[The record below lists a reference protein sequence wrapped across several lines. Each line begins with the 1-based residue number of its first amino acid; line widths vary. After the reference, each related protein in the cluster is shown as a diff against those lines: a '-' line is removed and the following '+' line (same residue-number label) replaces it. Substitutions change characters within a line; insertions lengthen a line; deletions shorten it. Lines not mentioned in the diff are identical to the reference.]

1 MGKAGRPK
9 ASSTSDNLVDRRRY
23 ELLEAA
29 YALVGRKGLEG
40 LRTRDIAAGAG
51 VNAAMLHYYFGTK
64 EALLVALVEHTNSK
78 FAASAAAQTGLRDHF
93 EVTIRTFARTPYL
106 AAVLQEL
113 ALRSQRDETTRAAM
127 ALQHDRWNEL
137 VAMLIRSE
145 IAQGRCRPDVDPKA
159 GARVITS
166 FILGSMV
173 QLAVNPGAFDF
184 RELAGLLEQWV
195 PKPESAPSTRG

>member
-1 MGKAGRPK
+1 MGRAGRPK
-9 ASSTSDNLVDRRRY
+9 ASSTSDKLVDRRRY
-23 ELLEAA
+23 DLMEAA
-29 YALVGRKGLEG
+29 YVLVGRKGLEG

-93 EVTIRTFARTPYL
+93 EVTIHTFQHTPYL

-113 ALRSQRDETTRAAM
+113 ALRSQRDEATRAAM
-127 ALQHDRWNEL
+127 AVQHDRWNEL
-137 VAMLIRSE
+137 VATLIRSE
-145 IAQGRCRPDVDPKA
+145 IEQGRCRHDVDPRA

-173 QLAVNPGAFDF
+173 QLAVSPGAFDF
-184 RELAGLLEQWV
+184 RELAALLERWL
-195 PKPESAPSTRG
+195 PKPESAPGASG